1 MCWGCLCARRGVGV
15 SASVASMFFSKAQ
28 TQSSLPNI
36 HSEQNFQGK
45 SCVSIKS
52 ERNALLFVCKGGKHP
67 LGQGAWGGWWGP
79 LLSGEPRFRGDSVAI
94 DKAVR
99 ALDLASRRPEGT
111 GLTCFPVKSVRGF
124 EGRVSVVE
132 CR

>member
-1 MCWGCLCARRGVGV
+1 
-15 SASVASMFFSKAQ
+15 MFFSKAQ

-111 GLTCFPVKSVRGF
+111 GLDLCFPVKSVRGLLRGKGQRRGMPLN
-124 EGRVSVVE
+124 EGPSERQRGAD
-132 CR
+132 CHDY